1 MRREAQRELLVV
13 GIRRGVSLS
22 PHFQLRKVT
31 TRLFARSKRQKLI
44 ARIDGLAYF
53 ATHENLDRA
62 TCRMEEGKD
71 VCRVKVFL
79 EVLRYRDNVGGGGD
93 EAGWKW
99 GLNEPVSPAC
109 MLRPQF

>member
-1 MRREAQRELLVV
+1 
-13 GIRRGVSLS
+13 
-22 PHFQLRKVT
+22 
-31 TRLFARSKRQKLI
+31 
-44 ARIDGLAYF
+44 
-53 ATHENLDRA
+53 
-62 TCRMEEGKD
+62 MEEGKD